1 MHNLSNFSS
10 QREISSFFLT
20 SASHLR
26 THSLSSP
33 SQPNE
38 PPKQYMCAAQY
49 LCAGNFLKDW
59 TSYGSWRA
67 SPSTPISRSLS
78 PMSARVHIVGRPGL
92 LHNAVCGVCG
102 LPRLAGHH
110 VLGLPRL
117 LRPLVCLGGLL
128 RLSLISFSVVF
139 SVEADGTP
147 PPPHRYAITVDPSSG
162 TVCTLDQGYPLLRY
176 EGVVPMRHSLATR

>member
-10 QREISSFFLT
+10 QQKISSFLT

-26 THSLSSP
+26 TCSLSSP
-33 SQPNE
+33 SQPNQ
-38 PPKQYMCAAQY
+38 PPKQYMCVVQY
-49 LCAGNFLKDW
+49 LCVDSFLKDW

-78 PMSARVHIVGRPGL
+78 PMSARVHVLGRPGL
-92 LHNAVCGVCG
+92 LHNAVCGVRV
-102 LPRLAGHH
+102 LPHLAGHH
-110 VLGLPRL
+110 VLGIPRL

-128 RLSLISFSVVF
+128 RLSLVSFSVVF

-147 PPPHRYAITVDPSSG
+147 PPPHRYAVVIDPSSG

-176 EGVVPMRHSLATR
+176 EGVVPMWHSLATR